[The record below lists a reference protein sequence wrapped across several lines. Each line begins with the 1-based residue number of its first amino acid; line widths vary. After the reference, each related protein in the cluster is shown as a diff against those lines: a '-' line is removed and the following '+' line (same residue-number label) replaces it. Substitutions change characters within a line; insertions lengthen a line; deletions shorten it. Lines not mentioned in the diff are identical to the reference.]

1 MCLISLGMDFLDA
14 WIWILTIVFWK
25 LLLLTESPEF
35 DYSVSYGTI
44 QFCSLATEKQKAD
57 ADILIKTK
65 VEGSK
70 NRNRR
75 NMGND

>member
-1 MCLISLGMDFLDA
+1 ME
-14 WIWILTIVFWK
+14 T
-25 LLLLTESPEF
+25 PEF
-35 DYSVSYGTI
+35 DYSVSCGTI
-44 QFCSLATEKQKAD
+44 QFCSLVTEKQKAD
-57 ADILIKTK
+57 ADILVKTK